1 MDIPLPIIVYFAALF
16 VLGLFA
22 IYLQQRL
29 AGRKSLTEILSK
41 QNEAIIVTTSDFR
54 IISINNKTKAM
65 LSISA
70 DFDGKRIDKLF
81 KNFDKDTTDGTF
93 SVSYENSNKEKIQIY
108 LRSKRFGESNNKNTG
123 IVYFLESA
131 EEHEQNNK
139 NRLEK
144 QKILTGNKAKIVSLK
159 KEIEVQ
165 KSELAAHIDK
175 QRKNFEAE
183 YAILSAS
190 INNLSVGFIMTDDK
204 KRVILWNKFASRIV
218 PILDVKINLEKN
230 KGHLEQISDL
240 LNIQVDKAI
249 KDKKSI
255 TLTDM
260 LINSKYLN
268 ITISPIFSD
277 SKSETCLGTVI
288 IIEDKQEQH
297 TLEQSKVDL
306 FSIASHE
313 LRTPL
318 TAIYGYISLIKQI
331 YFSDLKDDELK
342 QIINNIGVLSKKL
355 SMNINT
361 FLDSSK
367 LEQGK
372 IELKREKC
380 DLFIVVN
387 EAIKETERLS
397 AEKDLY
403 LKLDYPTASIT
414 VAGDQ
419 LRLIQIMTVLL
430 SNAIKF
436 TKVGGIY
443 VKITTDDDFARISIR
458 DTGMGIP
465 EENRILLFSK
475 FQQTVE
481 NLLTRQEGTGL
492 GLHLAKLLVE
502 KMGGTIWLEKSE
514 LNKGSEFIF
523 TIPLFNKKI

>member
-1 MDIPLPIIVYFAALF
+1 MDTPLPIITYFAALF
-16 VLGLFA
+16 VLGLFT
-22 IYLQQRL
+22 IYLQQKL
-29 AGRKSLTEILSK
+29 AGRKSLADVLSK
-41 QNEAIIVTTSDFR
+41 QNEAIIVVGEDFR
-54 IISINNKTKAM
+54 IVSINNKAKSM
-65 LSISA
+65 LNLAS
-70 DFDGKRIDKLF
+70 DFTDKRIDRLF
-81 KNFDKDTTDGTF
+81 KNFDKDITEGNF
-93 SVSYENSNKEKIQIY
+93 SAIYENANKDKLKIY
-108 LRSKRFGESNNKNTG
+108 LQAKKFGTGNKKRPG
-123 IVYFLESA
+123 IIYFLESA
-131 EEHEQNNK
+131 DEHEQNENIE
-139 NRLEK
+139 NEK
-144 QKILTGNKAKIVSLK
+144 QKILSENKSKLESIK
-159 KEIEVQ
+159 KAIEKQ
-165 KSELAAHIDK
+165 KGELAVQIET
-175 QRKNFEAE
+175 QRKNFETE

-204 KRVILWNKFASRIV
+204 KRIILWNSFASKIV

-249 KDKKSI
+249 KDKKNI
-255 TLTDM
+255 TLTDI

-268 ITISPIFSD
+268 ITISPIYSD
-277 SKSETCLGTVI
+277 SKLETCLGTVI

-297 TLEQSKVDL
+297 ALEQSKVDL

-331 YFSDLKDDELK
+331 YFSDLQDEELK

-380 DLFIVVN
+380 DLFIIIN
-387 EAIKETERLS
+387 EAIKETERLC

-403 LKLDYPTASIT
+403 LKLDYPTASIM

-419 LRLIQIMTVLL
+419 LRLIQIMTVML

-443 VKITTDDDFARISIR
+443 VKITTDDNFARISIR
-458 DTGMGIP
+458 DTGIGIP

-502 KMGGTIWLEKSE
+502 KMGGTIWLDKSE

-523 TIPLFNKKI
+523 TIPLLNKKI

>member
-1 MDIPLPIIVYFAALF
+1 MDIPLPIIVYFVALF

-22 IYLQQRL
+22 IYLQQKL
-29 AGRKSLTEILSK
+29 AGRKSLTELLSK
-41 QNEAIIVTTSDFR
+41 RDEAIIVTTGDLR
-54 IISINNKTKAM
+54 IISINNKAKTI
-65 LSISA
+65 LSLTA
-70 DFDGKRIDKLF
+70 DFTGKRIDKLF
-81 KNFDKDTTDGTF
+81 KNFDKGVTDETF
-93 SVSYENSNKEKIQIY
+93 SADYQKSEREKVQIY
-108 LRSKRFGESNNKNTG
+108 MHSKKYGVSGKKTAG

-131 EEHEQNNK
+131 DEHDQNK
-139 NRLEK
+139 NDRREK
-144 QKILTGNKAKIVSLK
+144 QKILAGSKSKADLLK
-159 KEIEVQ
+159 KEIEAQ
-165 KSELAAHIDK
+165 KSELAAQIDN

-204 KRVILWNKFASRIV
+204 KRIILWNNFASKIV

-255 TLTDM
+255 ILTDM

-277 SKSETCLGTVI
+277 SRSETCLGTVI

-419 LRLIQIMTVLL
+419 LRLIQVVTILL

-443 VKITTDDDFARISIR
+443 VKITTDEDFARISIR
-458 DTGMGIP
+458 DTGIGIP

-523 TIPLFNKKI
+523 TIPLLNKKI